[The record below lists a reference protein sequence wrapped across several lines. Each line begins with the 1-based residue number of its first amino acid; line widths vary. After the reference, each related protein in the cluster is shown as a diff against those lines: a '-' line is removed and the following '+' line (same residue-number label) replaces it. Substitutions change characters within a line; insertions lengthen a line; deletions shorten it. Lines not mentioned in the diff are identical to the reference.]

1 MHMKVIIA
9 ALGALVIFSCT
20 AESQVNSVKPETK
33 KDTASYAIGVNLG
46 NNIRN
51 QKLDLSLD
59 MLVAGLRDAM
69 SEKALLDENQVRT
82 ALIAL
87 QEEAMK
93 KANAEREASAGK
105 NKEKG
110 EKFLAENKKKEGV
123 ITTASGL
130 QYKVVKEGT
139 GKKPS
144 ASNTVKVH
152 YEGRLIDGKIFDS
165 SIKRGEPIEFPLNGV
180 IPGWTEGVQLMSVG
194 SKYTFFIPSNL
205 AYGEQGA
212 GQDIGPNETLIF
224 EVELLDITK

>member
-1 MHMKVIIA
+1 MKVMLA
-9 ALGALVIFSCT
+9 ALGALFIFSCT
-20 AESQVNSVKPETK
+20 AESQVNSVKPENK
-33 KDTASYAIGVNLG
+33 KDTASYAIGVNLAG
-46 NNIRN
+46 NIRS
-51 QKLDLSLD
+51 QKIDLNLE

-69 SEKALLDENQVRT
+69 AEKSLLDDNQVRT
-82 ALIAL
+82 ALINL

-93 KANAEREASAGK
+93 KANAEREASAGQ
-105 NKEKG
+105 NKAKG
-110 EKFLAENKKKEGV
+110 EKFLADNKKQPGV

-152 YEGRLIDGKIFDS
+152 YEGRLIDGKVFDS

-180 IPGWTEGVQLMSVG
+180 IAGWTEGVQLMSVG
-194 SKYTFFIPSNL
+194 SKYTFFIPSQL

-212 GQDIGPNETLIF
+212 GSDIGPNETLIF